1 MNLNINKG
9 IIELIGGDSMIKRE
23 QYMAKVRP
31 FMDKSIVKVLTGIRR
46 SGKSVMLQLIQDELK
61 DLGCKDHQILT
72 LNFEDMAYS
81 HLTQASKLHEFVME
95 NFEENPDLKY
105 LFFDEIQEVTDWEKC
120 INSLLSK
127 NIFDIYITGSNAK
140 LLSGE
145 LATFLAGRYVEIHVF
160 PFSFQEFIAL
170 YNANNPLQTTDM
182 VFNQYLLLGGFPF
195 LHHFINEPTAISQ
208 YLKDVYSSV
217 LIKDVMKRNQFRD
230 VDLLERILMYVVAH
244 VGETFSAN
252 SISKYFKSEGRKV
265 APETVLNQLK
275 GCEEAFLFH
284 RVPRMDLVGKQI
296 LQTNEKYYIADHG
309 IRQAVY
315 GNNQR
320 DIQRILENMVYME
333 MLRRGFTVCVGR
345 VGALEVDFVCE
356 KEGQRIYLQ
365 VSYLLASEETVERE
379 FGALLEVDDNYPK
392 YVLSMDRFDMSRKGI
407 VHKYLPDFLLEVT
420 I

>member
-1 MNLNINKG
+1 
-9 IIELIGGDSMIKRE
+9 MIKRPH
-23 QYMAKVRP
+23 YMNKVRP
-31 FMDKSIVKVLTGIRR
+31 FMDKNIIKVLTGIRR
-46 SGKSVMLQLIQDELK
+46 SGKSVMLELIQDELK
-61 DLGCKDHQILT
+61 GLGVEDKQILT
-72 LNFEDMAYS
+72 LNFEDMK
-81 HLTQASKLHEFVME
+81 HEDLTQASKLNAYVL
-95 NFEENPDLKY
+95 EELEKNAALKY
-105 LFFDEIQEVTDWEKC
+105 IFFDEIQEVSDWEKC

-127 NIFDIYITGSNAK
+127 NHFDIYITGSNAK

-145 LATFLAGRYVEIHVF
+145 LATLLAGRYIEIHVL

-170 YNANNPLQTTDM
+170 NKPDDAPPQSIDL
-182 VFNQYLLLGGFPF
+182 VFNQYVQVGGFPF
-195 LHHFINEPTAISQ
+195 VHHFINEPSAVAQ

-230 VDLLERILMYVVAH
+230 VDLLERILIYVIAH

-296 LQTNEKYYIADHG
+296 LQTNEKFYITDHG

-315 GNNQR
+315 GYNQR
-320 DIQRILENMVYME
+320 DIQRILENIVYME
-333 MLRRGFTVCVGR
+333 MLRRGYGIFVGR
-345 VGALEVDFVCE
+345 VGKLEVDFICE
-356 KEGQRIYLQ
+356 KAGQRIYVQ
-365 VSYLLASEETVERE
+365 VSYLLASEDTIERE
-379 FGALLEVDDNYPK
+379 FGSLLEIDDNYPK
-392 YVLSMDRFDMSRKGI
+392 YVLSMDRFDMSRHGI
-407 VHKYLPDFLLEVT
+407 IHKYLPDFLLEE